1 MAVERRLTMRQLDN
15 LKSPLTSQVNTMRKL
30 VLSGVVLA
38 CGMAGTAQAAS
49 TLGSGPVFGGK
60 QQQTVA
66 CAVVNLGSTPIT
78 FLTEQLVGQFKS
90 PLTLNFND
98 CGAALRPG
106 GTCSFQANVNDQGT
120 APNQAASCKVVIR
133 EAKTNVRGT
142 MVALDP
148 ALGPPLSQTD
158 LH

>member
-1 MAVERRLTMRQLDN
+1 MIRSFVVYAQHVVVERRLTMRN
-15 LKSPLTSQVNTMRKL
+15 L
-30 VLSGVVLA
+30 VLSGIVLA

-49 TLGSGPVFGGK
+49 TLASGPVFGGK
-60 QQQTVA
+60 QQKIVA
-66 CAVVNLGSTPIT
+66 CEVVNLGSTPIT

-106 GTCSFQANVNDQGT
+106 ATCSFQANVNDQGT
-120 APNQAASCKVVIR
+120 APNQVASCKVVIR

-142 MVALDP
+142 MVAIDP
-148 ALGPPLSQTD
+148 ALGRPLSQTD
-158 LH
+158 LR